1 MEVCDEQNTI
11 ATTNFS
17 IVRPLSS
24 LGYLQDGK
32 DKGTANHNTAC
43 CRHLNVQEEVRWDQ
57 PTE

>member
-17 IVRPLSS
+17 IVRLLSS

-43 CRHLNVQEEVRWDQ
+43 SRHLNVQKKVCWNQ
-57 PTE
+57 PTK